1 MVLTGSEVE
10 ILLTDSSENDK
21 RADKFLVK
29 TSIGIIGWLRLK
41 NEEDFYGNIL
51 KDLYFA
57 GEN

>member
-1 MVLTGSEVE
+1 MGNEVE
-10 ILLTDSSENDK
+10 VLLTESSDK
-21 RADKFLVK
+21 ETRAETFLVK